1 MSDKFQ
7 VEIPL
12 ADQVENQTVEDIWN
26 RWVSQGV
33 DPDEEHVVVE
43 VVHEEIVR
51 VIARGNLYECLVAAS
66 KVAGAA
72 TRFYPAREFDEDA
85 KKLH

>member
-1 MSDKFQ
+1 MSNKFQ

-43 VVHEEIVR
+43 VVHEEIVS